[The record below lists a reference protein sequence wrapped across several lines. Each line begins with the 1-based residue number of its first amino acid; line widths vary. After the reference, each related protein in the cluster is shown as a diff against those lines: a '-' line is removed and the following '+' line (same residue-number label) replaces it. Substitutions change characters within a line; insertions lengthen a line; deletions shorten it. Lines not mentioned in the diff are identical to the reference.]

1 MSNLI
6 NGELSFQSET
16 SVRGCVILAVSVL
29 VACGAPQVT
38 PVPLSQP
45 DDAALTCEQIAA
57 EIAGNQAEARRL
69 VDVEG
74 DVDAG
79 NVLTGMAAGGL
90 VGGIPMAFLIS
101 DMEAEAWSTEQIQYR
116 ALRDRNINLSR
127 LQQQKGC

>member
-1 MSNLI
+1 MRWCI
-6 NGELSFQSET
+6 
-16 SVRGCVILAVSVL
+16 VLALFVL

-38 PVPLSQP
+38 PVRLSQP
-45 DDAALTCEQIAA
+45 DDATLTCEQIAA

-69 VDVEG
+69 VDAEG

-79 NVLTGMAAGGL
+79 NVVAGMAVGGL
-90 VGGIPMAFLIS
+90 VGGIPMAFLMS

-127 LQQQKGC
+127 LHQQKGC